1 MANRPL
7 GPEHFRVTFSFTTP
21 RRFDRHTGRKSMRIG
36 RKLAWF
42 AAETGRGLSPPLYK
56 FLRDMLAGM
65 VAKKSI
71 LLSDVGR
78 ASNEGTDLLYTEK
91 RLSRNLAHAKM
102 NDAPQSAR
110 TTCEQC
116 ERTQRTPSSPST
128 CQDVSWNRGRS
139 FFKAIADRLAAA
151 ITRRKPKIH
160 VHPNCGE
167 RGLVYRPAE
176 ARPNLCKS

>member
-1 MANRPL
+1 
-7 GPEHFRVTFSFTTP
+7 
-21 RRFDRHTGRKSMRIG
+21 MRIG

-78 ASNEGTDLLYTEK
+78 ALNEDT
-91 RLSRNLAHAKM
+91 
-102 NDAPQSAR
+102 
-110 TTCEQC
+110 
-116 ERTQRTPSSPST
+116 
-128 CQDVSWNRGRS
+128 GRS
-139 FFKAIADRLAAA
+139 FFKAIADRLAAPL
-151 ITRRKPKIH
+151 TRRKPKIH